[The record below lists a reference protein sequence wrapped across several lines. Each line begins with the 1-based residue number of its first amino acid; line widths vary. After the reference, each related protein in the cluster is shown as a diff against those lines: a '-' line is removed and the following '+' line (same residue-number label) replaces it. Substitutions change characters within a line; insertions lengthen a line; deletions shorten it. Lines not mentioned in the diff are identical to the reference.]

1 MKKTGT
7 ILKEAREKKGISIYE
22 VSTAT
27 KINTKNLMAMEEG
40 AIERLPPKTFLR
52 GFVASYATYLQ
63 IDTNEILKVFFEEMG
78 STRPE
83 VAVRDQVT
91 GELQKG
97 DDARDS
103 SRTDMSVIA
112 ALTDNKKIGYFK
124 IYGIVAILILIVII
138 GVIKRKMDSYESE
151 SIPQSTIVAE
161 IKMPTDAT
169 MPDPT
174 AAVVAATPSAQTSP
188 TPTPAQSPA
197 PTATATPVATPK
209 ATVTPMATAT
219 PKPSP
224 TITPTPMPSAMPAST
239 PKMTPTPVNSPAA
252 KSTPDM
258 AANKAKPGA
267 SPSPTQTAS
276 PSPAPGRN
284 QEVII
289 EALND
294 VEVVVQIDS
303 EPAKKMTLHHDEV
316 QSIKAR
322 RKVSMKFSDG
332 GAINLTVNG
341 KDKGVPGDLG
351 KPKKVD
357 IP

>member
-63 IDTNEILKVFFEEMG
+63 IDTNEVLKVFFEEMG

-161 IKMPTDAT
+161 IKMPTDAGK
-169 MPDPT
+169 PDTT
-174 AAVVAATPSAQTSP
+174 AAVVAATPNAQTSP
-188 TPTPAQSPA
+188 SPTPAQSLT
-197 PTATATPVATPK
+197 PTATATPAP
-209 ATVTPMATAT
+209 TPMATAT
-219 PKPSP
+219 PKPNP
-224 TITPTPMPSAMPAST
+224 TITPTPTPSST
-239 PKMTPTPVNSPAA
+239 PVSTPRLTPTPANSPAA

-258 AANKAKPGA
+258 AANKSKPGT
-267 SPSPTQTAS
+267 SPTPTAS

-303 EPAKKMTLHHDEV
+303 EPARKMTLHHDEV

-351 KPKKVD
+351 KPKKLD